1 MDERTRTRSARN
13 DRLTYIGQM
22 MNIKKAAPKWSHLSE
37 QLTRCAVCVNNHKLG
52 HDNRDQAGG
61 QLSFLLGPY
70 CAAIFIRS
78 EREYFFRNS
87 SRTKAHGANLSD
99 SCSSAIFSC
108 SLFVF
113 CDGVSVDSLL
123 VIVCTCK
130 AMRRSTSRHG
140 ADVFYPLGSIPRCCN
155 SFRST
160 RLIQVAKEVS
170 PSAFAASSSCALN
183 SSGSRIWYGGDR
195 FSNGVDMVIT
205 LNYYSY
211 MVITI
216 VLTVIQKT
224 TPRSGG
230 SHMGRLTK
238 PLIEVT
244 IMAIKEH
251 SLLFIHTNA
260 PETE

>member
-1 MDERTRTRSARN
+1 
-13 DRLTYIGQM
+13 
-22 MNIKKAAPKWSHLSE
+22 MNITKSAPLPERPCE
-37 QLTRCAVCVNNHKLG
+37 QLTCCALCDPKHKHG
-52 HDNRDQAGG
+52 NDSRYQAGG
-61 QLSFLLGPY
+61 Q
-70 CAAIFIRS
+70 C
-78 EREYFFRNS
+78 N
-87 SRTKAHGANLSD
+87 
-99 SCSSAIFSC
+99 
-108 SLFVF
+108 
-113 CDGVSVDSLL
+113 
-123 VIVCTCK
+123 
-130 AMRRSTSRHG
+130 
-140 ADVFYPLGSIPRCCN
+140 YPLGSMPRCCN

-230 SHMGRLTK
+230 SHTGRLTK
-238 PLIEVT
+238 PLIEE
-244 IMAIKEH
+244 M
-251 SLLFIHTNA
+251 
-260 PETE
+260 